1 MLILKKFIFNLL
13 FHKKKCYSSVKK
25 EGGKRQKLARI
36 VHTSRASKKYI
47 YLSLFRGKGKKI
59 LQPERRKRRIR
70 FVRLINFQEGKW
82 RRPFI
87 SLARISKVCED
98 KKSSLPYLSPRLHIG
113 TLTDFP
119 TRENF
124 PLPKK
129 QCCEVKELLD
139 FRRRNA

>member
-1 MLILKKFIFNLL
+1 MLILKKFVFNLL
-13 FHKKKCYSSVKK
+13 FHKEKCYSSVKK
-25 EGGKRQKLARI
+25 I
-36 VHTSRASKKYI
+36 VYTSRASKKYI
-47 YLSLFRGKGKKI
+47 YLSLFRGRGKKI

-87 SLARISKVCED
+87 SLARISKACED

-129 QCCEVKELLD
+129 QCCEIKELLD